1 MHINYINYSGSIFI
15 HSNVNHTFQTYKFE
29 FSVYS
34 SNTISF
40 WVVLRHILLYI
51 CQITLSSFYFLIF
64 FVPKKEEMVIPFAS
78 THYNNFDSKSISIPS
93 NSLLL
98 NVKDSRLKKVFDKC
112 QVIYALKQPKKYCV
126 C

>member
-1 MHINYINYSGSIFI
+1 
-15 HSNVNHTFQTYKFE
+15 
-29 FSVYS
+29 
-34 SNTISF
+34 
-40 WVVLRHILLYI
+40 
-51 CQITLSSFYFLIF
+51 
-64 FVPKKEEMVIPFAS
+64 MVIPFAS

-126 C
+126 CWVNQKFKIVSLKSTVYIAMNVKIPAALFKLVLVS